1 MDSITHIVLGAAIG
15 EAMLGK
21 KIGKKA
27 MLWGALANSLPDIDV
42 IANFFADPVSALLIH
57 RGITHSFFFAFIIS
71 PVLAYLFYRTHLKFS
86 ASYKGYLLFF
96 LIAIICHDVIDV
108 FTSYGTAL
116 LEPFS
121 HKRFSTNS
129 IFVAD
134 PIYTLPLLVS
144 FIILLILKRGSA
156 KRRPVNNAA
165 IILSSLYLLLTFI
178 NKINVDHVMQ
188 QNLKDQNISYADYMT
203 TPAPLNNI
211 LWYMIAKN
219 DSDYY
224 TGYYSILDADKK
236 IPFRKLPTNERL
248 LENFPDDPVIEK
260 LKFFSGGF
268 YSINKKDADEIYF
281 NDLRFGQAAGWAKKD
296 SRFVFSYR
304 LKNVADNVVL
314 LRRTDLD
321 ISFKEAFKSLWN
333 RIKGN

>member
-21 KIGKKA
+21 KIGKKG

-57 RGITHSFFFAFIIS
+57 RGITHSFFFALIIS
-71 PVLAYLFYRTHLKFS
+71 PLLAYFFYKTHSKLL
-86 ASYKGYLLFF
+86 SYKNCFFFF
-96 LIAIICHDVIDV
+96 LVAIIVHDVIDV
-108 FTSYGTAL
+108 FTAYGTGL

-121 HKRFSTNS
+121 HHRFAANS

-134 PIYTLPLLVS
+134 PLYTLPLIIS
-144 FIILLILKRGSA
+144 FITLLILKRNSN
-156 KRRPVNNAA
+156 KRRMVNNVG
-165 IILSSLYLLLTFI
+165 IILSSVYLLLTFI
-178 NKINVDHVMQ
+178 NKINVDHVMK
-188 QNLKDQNISYADYMT
+188 QNLQEQNIFYTEYMT
-203 TPAPLNNI
+203 TPAPLNNA

-224 TGYYSILDADKK
+224 TGYYSIFDSDKK

-260 LKFFSGGF
+260 LKFFSNGF

-281 NDLRFGQAAGWAKKD
+281 NDLRFGQAAGWAKPD

-314 LRRTDLD
+314 IKRTELD
-321 ISFKEAFKSLWN
+321 VSFKEAFKSLWK
-333 RIKGN
+333 RMMGN